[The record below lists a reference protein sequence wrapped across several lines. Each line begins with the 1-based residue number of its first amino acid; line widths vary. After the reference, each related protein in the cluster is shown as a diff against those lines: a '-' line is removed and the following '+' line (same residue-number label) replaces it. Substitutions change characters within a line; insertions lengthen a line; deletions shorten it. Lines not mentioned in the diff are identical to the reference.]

1 MSQNDMQLIAGE
13 LAMAIEITMSP
24 NTSQSQRME
33 AYEASEKFK
42 NLSPLCAQAGLYLVT
57 SPQYSAVVK
66 HFGLQLM
73 EHQVKSNWNKIS
85 QEEKVFIKENT
96 MKLLSSGVGPVEDKS
111 LLHIKDVLSRI
122 VVEMIKREWPAQW
135 TTLLS
140 ELSSVCDKGLSQ
152 TELVV
157 LVFLR
162 LVEDVAILQTIES
175 NQRRKDIYQALTVHM
190 SEIFTFFLG
199 LIERHVHEFTR
210 KSNAGCS
217 ATGEGRVVQVIL
229 STLTEFVEWVSI
241 QHVMASNG
249 RLLQMICNLLEF
261 SEFQLAASDC
271 LVKLTNRKGVVGER
285 KPLLFLFNDETMH
298 FISMSIKNMESV
310 PTEAYHQY
318 LKKLTQAMQGLATLL
333 TTMWG
338 KETELQTSPRN
349 FVTFLQIVLA
359 FVRHPS
365 VTVNHG
371 GVLIWLQLAKSD
383 AIAKDPIFMDSIR
396 PMIELIGPK
405 IIKRP
410 YPKVRSSFN
419 PQQLPYATETYSSL
433 DYDSEEEYLQF
444 VTRFR
449 TDMLEIFRQ
458 TTLLV
463 PLFTF
468 GYCEQWLNL
477 RLEKSQREINTSC
490 SITDPAYLEWE
501 AIVAVLDGVLSR
513 ILLVTERPPIINGL
527 RLLEKC
533 VMVKTQDPLIFSI
546 VLSCVSSLFVFLS
559 MSSAASTSQTGA
571 QLLPLVLDKIFSAI
585 VFNLPDETPF
595 SIRSA
600 ATKTL
605 RRHAASS
612 IVKISLK
619 YPLLLLPIF
628 DQINT
633 TAKNLPISDN
643 ERLMLQEA
651 LLIISNNFF
660 DFEKQSGFI
669 AQVIQPANQLW
680 MDLSPALKSPANF
693 IDFIGL
699 SGTPADISKDLIK
712 DVSFKH
718 RSSLLLALNTVLSV
732 IKRCQSPDDPD
743 KILRG
748 CFIVSHTDSGNPIIR
763 NPAAL
768 LVIPQLQNILT
779 LLRILNEL
787 WFPSSVA
794 RFHDGYKQANSLL
807 EIDKKLLLG
816 VVYIQPDSFDPVQQ
830 IKKRSPLEYMQ
841 IFITTLFDNSY
852 HLLGAAGV
860 SLGRDLYNLDGL
872 AQALIGSCLAN
883 LENVPDYRL
892 RTIIRVFLKS
902 FVYSCPPDYHESV
915 ILPIFSHLA
924 PFMLQRLTS
933 RWDYIGRLYAEGSL
947 GDETN
952 NNDTQEVLDDIL
964 NRNLTRDY
972 IEILKISIVGG
983 GSPAN
988 LNAESS
994 EIDMQ
999 DDQSMDVPAPRTR
1012 PAPAAIVSELGRKL
1026 LNVQGTNEAIVTT
1039 VFNCIAWNDSSACLK
1054 ATLLGGPIIRLL
1066 ASDNL
1071 LTPNMASVILMRVL
1085 QGLQV
1090 HGKNDPN
1097 QSCLIS
1103 LGVQVYEIIR
1113 PLFPN
1118 IVLNLMQQIP
1128 NINST
1133 DLQKLDEKVCCK
1145 PQANQ
1150 TLSAA
1155 QIASKTN
1162 KIDKNKKDLFRKITS
1177 GVIQNNK
1184 K

>member
-1 MSQNDMQLIAGE
+1 M
-13 LAMAIEITMSP
+13 
-24 NTSQSQRME
+24 
-33 AYEASEKFK
+33 
-42 NLSPLCAQAGLYLVT
+42 
-57 SPQYSAVVK
+57 
-66 HFGLQLM
+66 
-73 EHQVKSNWNKIS
+73 
-85 QEEKVFIKENT
+85 
-96 MKLLSSGVGPVEDKS
+96 
-111 LLHIKDVLSRI
+111 
-122 VVEMIKREWPAQW
+122 
-135 TTLLS
+135 
-140 ELSSVCDKGLSQ
+140 
-152 TELVV
+152 
-157 LVFLR
+157 
-162 LVEDVAILQTIES
+162 
-175 NQRRKDIYQALTVHM
+175 
-190 SEIFTFFLG
+190 
-199 LIERHVHEFTR
+199 
-210 KSNAGCS
+210 
-217 ATGEGRVVQVIL
+217 
-229 STLTEFVEWVSI
+229 
-241 QHVMASNG
+241 
-249 RLLQMICNLLEF
+249 
-261 SEFQLAASDC
+261 
-271 LVKLTNRKGVVGER
+271 
-285 KPLLFLFNDETMH
+285 
-298 FISMSIKNMESV
+298 
-310 PTEAYHQY
+310 
-318 LKKLTQAMQGLATLL
+318 
-333 TTMWG
+333 
-338 KETELQTSPRN
+338 
-349 FVTFLQIVLA
+349 
-359 FVRHPS
+359 
-365 VTVNHG
+365 
-371 GVLIWLQLAKSD
+371 
-383 AIAKDPIFMDSIR
+383 
-396 PMIELIGPK
+396 
-405 IIKRP
+405 
-410 YPKVRSSFN
+410 
-419 PQQLPYATETYSSL
+419 
-433 DYDSEEEYLQF
+433 
-444 VTRFR
+444 
-449 TDMLEIFRQ
+449 
-458 TTLLV
+458 
-463 PLFTF
+463 
-468 GYCEQWLNL
+468 
-477 RLEKSQREINTSC
+477 
-490 SITDPAYLEWE
+490 
-501 AIVAVLDGVLSR
+501 LDGVLSR

-585 VFNLPDETPF
+585 VFNLPEETPF

-787 WFPSSVA
+787 WLPTSVA
-794 RFHDGYKQANSLL
+794 RFHDGYKHANSLL

-841 IFITTLFDNSY
+841 IFITAIFDNSY

-902 FVYSCPPDYHESV
+902 FVYSCPPDYHETC

-924 PFMLQRLTS
+924 PFSKYL
-933 RWDYIGRLYAEGSL
+933 
-947 GDETN
+947 
-952 NNDTQEVLDDIL
+952 
-964 NRNLTRDY
+964 
-972 IEILKISIVGG
+972 
-983 GSPAN
+983 
-988 LNAESS
+988 
-994 EIDMQ
+994 
-999 DDQSMDVPAPRTR
+999 MDVC
-1012 PAPAAIVSELGRKL
+1012 ICDVL
-1026 LNVQGTNEAIVTT
+1026 
-1039 VFNCIAWNDSSACLK
+1039 FNK
-1054 ATLLGGPIIRLL
+1054 
-1066 ASDNL
+1066 
-1071 LTPNMASVILMRVL
+1071 
-1085 QGLQV
+1085 
-1090 HGKNDPN
+1090 
-1097 QSCLIS
+1097 
-1103 LGVQVYEIIR
+1103 
-1113 PLFPN
+1113 
-1118 IVLNLMQQIP
+1118 
-1128 NINST
+1128 
-1133 DLQKLDEKVCCK
+1133 
-1145 PQANQ
+1145 
-1150 TLSAA
+1150 
-1155 QIASKTN
+1155 
-1162 KIDKNKKDLFRKITS
+1162 
-1177 GVIQNNK
+1177 
-1184 K
+1184 